1 MTFVQPLFLIG
12 ISLSAI
18 PIVIHLWFRKRL
30 QKIPFSTLA
39 FLKKTEAK
47 RFGWLRLREIIIL
60 LLRCLII
67 ACLFLSLSKPR
78 VSGTLFRNGR
88 LASVVLIIDNS
99 GSMRYGDRFDT
110 AQRRAQEAIAQYAPR
125 SEFMVVPLCPRPQA
139 YDSVSWINPRSALKR
154 VNSIQLSY
162 SSGSIAELYRHVS
175 TTNARHAVEY
185 LYFGDGQELSFM
197 DFPADLT
204 RDDNFLM
211 TTMHAGSN
219 TAITSVVVKDPVAVP
234 LTRYTVVAYIRN
246 YSHRRWHGSVT
257 LTAGDHV
264 DEKEMEVEPE
274 NELPVE
280 FDIPVGQRYGTVRL
294 FDDSLSADNIYYFA
308 KTPVRRLRVLII
320 GTDTFLRPALL
331 PTQTEE
337 SPFTITSVP
346 QLAGMNLRQY
356 DVVILNG
363 REISPGDRVR
373 LEDFLGQPEKSVI
386 CCLGDTV
393 MPQLAKFIEAC
404 CLPENLVSPKGYV
417 TLDWIDF
424 DHPVFDVFVQ
434 ATGLQ
439 STKFFRFYAVQPR
452 GQVIAKFTG
461 GYPFITIANNLAVV
475 SVQFDPDV
483 TDLVYKTAFV
493 PMLHRLLVSTTYQ
506 AHDREF
512 FVDDILEEHE
522 MVRTPTGEPLKK
534 GQAFFIPGF
543 HTADGTTLGVNIDPK
558 EGNLKPLG
566 PDAARALNIRQ
577 VDYSRDIGA
586 QDLST
591 FFLLCALCA
600 LFLEL
605 LFLIIK

>member
-12 ISLSAI
+12 ISLSVI
-18 PIVIHLWFRKRL
+18 PIIIHLWFRKRL
-30 QKIPFSTLA
+30 QKIPFSTLT

-78 VSGTLFRNGR
+78 VSGTLFATGR

-99 GSMRYGDRFDT
+99 GSMGYGDRFET
-110 AQRRAQEAIAQYAPR
+110 VQRRAQEAIAQYAPQ
-125 SEFMVVPLCPRPQA
+125 SEFMVVPLCRTPQVH
-139 YDSVSWINPRSALKR
+139 DSVSWIGPRSAAKR
-154 VNSIQLSY
+154 AAGIRLSH
-162 SSGSIAELYRHVS
+162 SSGSIAELYTHIS
-175 TTNARHAVEY
+175 TVDARHAVEY

-204 RDDNFLM
+204 RDGNFLM
-211 TTMHAGSN
+211 TTMQAGSN
-219 TAITSVVVKDPVAVP
+219 TAITRVVIKDPVAVP
-234 LTRYTVVAYIRN
+234 LTRYTLLAYIRN
-246 YSHRRWHGSVT
+246 FSHHRWRGSIE
-257 LTAGDHV
+257 LTAGDYV
-264 DEKEMEVEPE
+264 DEKELAVEPE
-274 NELPVE
+274 NEIPVE
-280 FDIPVGQRYGTVRL
+280 FDIPVGRQHGTVHL
-294 FDDSLSADNIYYFA
+294 FDDSLSIDNIYYFA
-308 KTPVRRLRVLII
+308 KTPVRKLSVLII

-337 SPFTITSVP
+337 SPFTVTSAP
-346 QLAGMNLRQY
+346 QLGGINLRQY
-356 DVVILNG
+356 DVVILNAH
-363 REISPGDRVR
+363 EISPGGRVR
-373 LEDFLGQPEKSVI
+373 LEDFLGQPEKSII

-393 MPQLAKFIEAC
+393 MPQLAEFIKVC
-404 CLPENLVSPKGYV
+404 CLPESLVLPKGYV
-417 TLDWIDF
+417 TLDWVDF

-434 ATGLQ
+434 ATGLR
-439 STKFFRFYAVQPR
+439 STKFFRFYSIQPR
-452 GQVIAKFTG
+452 GRVIAKLTG
-461 GYPFITIANNLAVV
+461 GYPFITIASNLAVV
-475 SVQFDPDV
+475 SVQFKPEA

-493 PMLHRLLVSTTYQ
+493 PMLHRLLVSTTYR

-512 FVDDILEEHE
+512 FVNDIMEEHE
-522 MVRTPTGEPLKK
+522 MVRTPTGEPLAK

-543 HTADGTTLGVNIDPK
+543 HTADGTTLGVNIDPE

-577 VDYSRDIGA
+577 VDFGRDIGA

-600 LFLEL
+600 LVLEL
-605 LFLIIK
+605 LFLVIR